1 MDSSSQGRGGKQIP
15 SKRLSCEFIL
25 QWGKRMGKT
34 TQLGGNEEGMGEHE
48 VLYEAD
54 WTQDGSIGNETAT
67 LREFGKLQNEDLV

>member
-1 MDSSSQGRGGKQIP
+1 
-15 SKRLSCEFIL
+15 
-25 QWGKRMGKT
+25 MGEKDGENNT
-34 TQLGGNEEGMGEHE
+34 VGGNEEGMGEHE